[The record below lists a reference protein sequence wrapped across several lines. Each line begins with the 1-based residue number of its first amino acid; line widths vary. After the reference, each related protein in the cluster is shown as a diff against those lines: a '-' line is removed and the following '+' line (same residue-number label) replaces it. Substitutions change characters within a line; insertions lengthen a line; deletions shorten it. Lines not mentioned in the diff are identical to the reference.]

1 MNIRFSPLLATGA
14 RTMIPTLIVFSIY
27 MLVIGHDAPGGG
39 FAGGLLAA
47 AALLLVY
54 LSFGDRGVRRV
65 LHFDPEAL
73 AGFGLVV
80 AIVAGLAGVV
90 FGDAFLQAMTLK
102 TTVPVIG
109 VVKLTSVL
117 VFDLG
122 VYLVVVGLVGAG
134 VVRLGGE
141 VRV

>member
-1 MNIRFSPLLATGA
+1 M
-14 RTMIPTLIVFSIY
+14 MVPTLVVFSVY
-27 MLVIGHDAPGGG
+27 VLVVGHDAPGGG

-54 LSFGDRGVRRV
+54 LAYGDRGVRRV
-65 LHFDPEAL
+65 LRLDPEAV

-80 AIVAGLAGVV
+80 AVGAGLAGIVL
-90 FGDAFLQAMTLK
+90 GDAFLEGLTLT
-102 TTVPVIG
+102 TTVPLIG

-117 VFDLG
+117 VFDVG

-134 VVRLGGE
+134 IVRLGGE
-141 VRV
+141 VRP